1 MSEMIFQKHLS
12 MVSREP
18 TAGGKVKG
26 RRPIWKLSKNPSR
39 RQQWPGPGQTRT
51 DQAGQLCRCKEVGS
65 FGVYVDDRSRKVYW
79 QLRHNSL
86 REKKGTQNVSKA
98 FILNYM
104 SRMMLLKN
112 KIRKTLGTT
121 GFRKDTIFS

>member
-86 REKKGTQNVSKA
+86 REKKRNPECFQ
-98 FILNYM
+98 
-104 SRMMLLKN
+104 
-112 KIRKTLGTT
+112 
-121 GFRKDTIFS
+121 GFYPKLYVKDDAVEKQDQENCGYNRF